1 MSATKTHPTDG
12 SGAAAVAA
20 SSSLDAASVLSN
32 HLSQRYRQFASVLK
46 QQTLPL
52 AWLDLDAINEN
63 CRRIS
68 ALTSGK
74 RVRIVTKS
82 IRCPDALR
90 YLFESGYNFRG
101 LMAYQAAEAVFLA
114 KQGFDDILIA
124 YPSCQQTV
132 IDAVAEQLLKGK
144 SITCMADSVE
154 HLHLLNTAG
163 KSLRISI
170 PCCID
175 VDMSLSL
182 PGLHFGVRRSPL
194 NDSDKVAEILL
205 AAQKFPFVNVV
216 GYMGYE
222 AQIAGVGDKVPGKH
236 LQNSVLPLLKKQAM
250 RAVRKR
256 RKSINELFATMDLPL
271 LIANG
276 GGTGS
281 MLFSSQDTALNEVAV
296 GSGFFAPRLFDFY
309 HDLNL
314 SPAAGF
320 AMEVVRKP
328 SSDYVTCAGG
338 GFIASGSVGAEKL
351 PQAWLPKGL
360 HLDEQEGA
368 GEVQTPLQGNTEG
381 LFPGAPVFFR
391 HAKAGELCEHFN
403 ELVVMASGK
412 VVDRWPTYRGL
423 GQAFL

>member
-1 MSATKTHPTDG
+1 MPSTKMQTQTDRG
-12 SGAAAVAA
+12 SEVVANRDFSDADSVGANQQYLQLV
-20 SSSLDAASVLSN
+20 SM
-32 HLSQRYRQFASVLK
+32 LK
-46 QQTLPL
+46 NQTMPF

-63 CRRIS
+63 CRHIS

-74 RVRIVTKS
+74 KVRIVTKS
-82 IRCPDALR
+82 IRSPNVLR
-90 YLFESGYNFRG
+90 FLFERGYNFHG
-101 LMAYQAAEAVFLA
+101 LMAYQASEAVFLS
-114 KQGFDDILIA
+114 KQGFDDILVA
-124 YPSCQQTV
+124 YPSCQQVV
-132 IDAVAEQLLKGK
+132 IDAVAEQLSVGK
-144 SITCMADSVE
+144 SITCMADSIE
-154 HLHLLNTAG
+154 HLHRLNNAG
-163 KSLRISI
+163 KALRVVM

-194 NDSDKVAEILL
+194 NDSHKVASLLL
-205 AAQKFPFVNVV
+205 AAKKFPFVNIV

-222 AQIAGVGDKVPGKH
+222 AQIAGVGDKIPGKH

-250 RAVRKR
+250 RAVLKR

-271 LIANG
+271 QIANG

-281 MLFSSQDTALNEVAV
+281 MLFSSQDPSLNEVAV

-309 HDLNL
+309 HDLSL

-328 SSDYVTCAGG
+328 SPGYVTCAGG
-338 GFIASGSVGAEKL
+338 GFVASGSAGAEKL

-360 HLDEQEGA
+360 YLDEQEGA
-368 GEVQTPLQGNTEG
+368 GEVQTPLQGNTK
-381 LFPGAPVFFR
+381 LLSPGAPVFFR
-391 HAKAGELCEHFN
+391 HAKSGELCEHFN

-412 VVDRWPTYRGL
+412 VIDRWPTYRGL